1 MKIAAKRPNWAALTL
16 ALVSLALASCSSGL
30 AVRSDEDP
38 NADFS
43 HYQTWGF
50 FDELG
55 IEGGYNSPVFG
66 EHFRAAITR
75 EMNARGY
82 RQSQN
87 PDLYINVTFR
97 ADDKVKMKSHTAPY
111 MSGSYYHRPGSP
123 YHGSAMGVGVGTV
136 SRPTRVMEASMFIDL
151 VDNSTDRLV
160 WQGVAV
166 AEATDSAARQ
176 LRDAIYTAVDRVF
189 ALYPHKAGQ

>member
-1 MKIAAKRPNWAALTL
+1 MKAILSLVLVLFVLAA
-16 ALVSLALASCSSGL
+16 CSTGL

-43 HYQTWGF
+43 RYKTWNF

-66 EHFRAAITR
+66 EHFRSAITR
-75 EMNARGY
+75 EMSARGY
-82 RQSQN
+82 RQSAN

-111 MSGSYYHRPGSP
+111 MSGAYYHRPGSR
-123 YHGSAMGVGVGTV
+123 YYGSSMGVGVGTV
-136 SRPTRVMEASMFIDL
+136 TMPTEVIEASVFIDL

-166 AEATDSAARQ
+166 TEATDKTAQR
-176 LRDAIYTAVDRVF
+176 LRDAVYTAVDRVF
-189 ALYPHKAGQ
+189 TLYPYSAGQ

>member
-1 MKIAAKRPNWAALTL
+1 M
-16 ALVSLALASCSSGL
+16 LVLLFMTACSSGL

-38 NADFS
+38 NADFGRYS
-43 HYQTWGF
+43 TFDF

-55 IEGGYNSPVFG
+55 VEGGNNSPIFG

-75 EMNARGY
+75 EMTERGY
-82 RQSQN
+82 RQAES

-97 ADDKVKMKSHTAPY
+97 ADDKVRMKSYTAPY

-123 YHGSAMGVGVGTV
+123 YYGTGMGVGVGTV
-136 SRPTRVMEASMFIDL
+136 SRATEVTEASIFIDL

-166 AEATDSAARQ
+166 AEASDETAQR
-176 LRDAIYTAVDRVF
+176 LRDAIFTAVNSVF
-189 ALYPHKAGQ
+189 DLYPHTAGK